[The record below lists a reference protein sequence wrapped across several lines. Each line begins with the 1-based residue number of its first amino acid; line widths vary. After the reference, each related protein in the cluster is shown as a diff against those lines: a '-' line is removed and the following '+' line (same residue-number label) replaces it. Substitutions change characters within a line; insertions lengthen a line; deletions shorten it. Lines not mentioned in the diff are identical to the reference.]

1 MLKCVNFCNAPGIKV
16 IDNPAKTLYPTPK
29 ESDDEDA
36 VMIGR
41 IREDF
46 STENGINFWCVA
58 NNIKKGAALNA
69 IQIAEALIE
78 RKLI

>member
-1 MLKCVNFCNAPGIKV
+1 MKML
-16 IDNPAKTLYPTPK
+16 
-29 ESDDEDA
+29 

-41 IREDF
+41 IREDL
-46 STENGINFWCVA
+46 SIENGINIWCVA

-69 IQIAEALIE
+69 IQNAENLIE